1 MDKEKLV
8 EIVSSPD
15 VKSNKDLNECL
26 EILNDEFEKTKTLIL
41 SLTKHLDAVEE
52 AYDKINNELNERLR
66 QYEVS

>member
-52 AYDKINNELNERLR
+52 ASDKINNELNERFKTI
-66 QYEVS
+66 

>member
-41 SLTKHLDAVEE
+41 SLTKHLDAVKE
-52 AYDKINNELNERLR
+52 AYDKINNELNERFKTI
-66 QYEVS
+66 

>member
-41 SLTKHLDAVEE
+41 SFTKHLDAVEE
-52 AYDKINNELNERLR
+52 AYDKINNELNERFKTI
-66 QYEVS
+66 

>member
-52 AYDKINNELNERLR
+52 AYDKINNELNERFKTIW
-66 QYEVS
+66 S

>member
-1 MDKEKLV
+1 MNKEKLV

-52 AYDKINNELNERLR
+52 AYDKINNELNERFKT
-66 QYEVS
+66 V

>member
-52 AYDKINNELNERLR
+52 AYDIINNELNERFKTI
-66 QYEVS
+66 

>member
-8 EIVSSPD
+8 KIVSSPD

-52 AYDKINNELNERLR
+52 AYDKINNELNERFKTI
-66 QYEVS
+66 

>member
-52 AYDKINNELNERLR
+52 SYDKINNELNERFKTI
-66 QYEVS
+66 

>member
-8 EIVSSPD
+8 EIVSNPD

-41 SLTKHLDAVEE
+41 SLTKHLDSVEG
-52 AYDKINNELNERLR
+52 AYDKINNELKERFKT
-66 QYEVS
+66 VWS

>member
-26 EILNDEFEKTKTLIL
+26 GILGDEFEKTKTLIL

-52 AYDKINNELNERLR
+52 AYDKINNELSDRFKG
-66 QYEVS
+66 V

>member
-52 AYDKINNELNERLR
+52 AYDKINNELNERFKT
-66 QYEVS
+66 V

>member
-26 EILNDEFEKTKTLIL
+26 GILNDEFEKTKTLIL

-52 AYDKINNELNERLR
+52 AYDKINNELNERFKTI
-66 QYEVS
+66 

>member
-8 EIVSSPD
+8 EIVSNPD

-41 SLTKHLDAVEE
+41 SLTKHLDSVEG
-52 AYDKINNELNERLR
+52 AYDKINNELKERFKT
-66 QYEVS
+66 V

>member
-8 EIVSSPD
+8 EIVSNPD

-41 SLTKHLDAVEE
+41 SLTKHLDSVEG
-52 AYDKINNELNERLR
+52 AYDKINNELNERFKT
-66 QYEVS
+66 V

>member
-52 AYDKINNELNERLR
+52 AYDKINNELNERFKTI
-66 QYEVS
+66 

>member
-1 MDKEKLV
+1 MDKKKLV

-26 EILNDEFEKTKTLIL
+26 GILNDEFEKTKTLIL

-52 AYDKINNELNERLR
+52 AYDKINNELNERFKT
-66 QYEVS
+66 V

>member
-26 EILNDEFEKTKTLIL
+26 EILNGEFEKTKTLIL

-52 AYDKINNELNERLR
+52 AYDKINNELNERFKT
-66 QYEVS
+66 V

>member
-26 EILNDEFEKTKTLIL
+26 GILNDEFEKTKTLIL

-52 AYDKINNELNERLR
+52 AYDKINNELNERFKT
-66 QYEVS
+66 V